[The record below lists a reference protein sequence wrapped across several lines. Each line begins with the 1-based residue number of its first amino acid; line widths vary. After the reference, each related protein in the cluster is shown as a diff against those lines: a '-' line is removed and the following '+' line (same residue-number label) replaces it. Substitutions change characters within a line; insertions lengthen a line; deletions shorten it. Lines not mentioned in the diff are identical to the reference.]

1 MKKLFA
7 TLLALTLCC
16 SMATT
21 AFAAEINQGS
31 ETKTG
36 NTTIT
41 TVKDPTYIV
50 VIPENAEIQF
60 GVESNPIGNIVYKG
74 GNLEPG
80 AEVTVELKNASALA
94 HKEDAKYTIAYEIC
108 HGGAEFEKVVY
119 GENTV
124 TGTKTALTANI
135 TKEAWEAAKAGNY
148 EATLTFEI
156 SYENK

>member
-21 AFAAEINQGS
+21 AFAAEINQDS

-50 VIPENAEIQF
+50 VIPETAEIEF
-60 GVESNPIGNIVYKG
+60 AVESNPIGSIEYKE

-80 AEVTVELKNASALA
+80 AEVTVELKNASTLA
-94 HKEDAKYTIAYEIC
+94 HKEDAKYTIEYAVCKDGE
-108 HGGAEFEKVVY
+108 AFTSVVY
-119 GENTV
+119 NEQTAA
-124 TGTKTALTANI
+124 GTKTALTANI

>member
-21 AFAAEINQGS
+21 AFAAEINQDS

-50 VIPENAEIQF
+50 VIPEKAEIQF
-60 GVESNPIGNIVYKG
+60 GVESNPIGDIVYKE

-80 AEVTVELKNASALA
+80 AEVTVELKNASTLA
-94 HKEDAKYTIAYEIC
+94 HKEDAQYTIEYAVCKDGE
-108 HGGAEFEKVVY
+108 AFTSVVY
-119 GENTV
+119 NEQTAA
-124 TGTKTALTANI
+124 GTKTALTANI
-135 TKEAWEAAKAGNY
+135 TKEAWDAAKAGNY

>member
-21 AFAAEINQGS
+21 AFAAEINQDS

-50 VIPENAEIQF
+50 VIPEKAEIQF
-60 GVESNPIGNIVYKG
+60 GVESNPIGDIVYKE

-80 AEVTVELKNASALA
+80 AEVTVELKNASTLA
-94 HKEDAKYTIAYEIC
+94 HKENAQYTIEYAVCKDGE
-108 HGGAEFEKVVY
+108 AFTSVVY
-119 GENTV
+119 NEQTAA
-124 TGTKTALTANI
+124 GTKTALTANI

>member
-21 AFAAEINQGS
+21 AFAAEINQDS
-31 ETKTG
+31 DPKTG

-50 VIPENAEIQF
+50 VIPETAQIEF
-60 GVESNPIGNIVYKG
+60 DVGSNPIGSIEYKE

-94 HKEDAKYTIAYEIC
+94 HKEDAKYTIEYAVCKDGE
-108 HGGAEFEKVVY
+108 AFTSVVY
-119 GENTV
+119 NEQTAA
-124 TGTKTALTANI
+124 GTKTALTADI